1 MEDARCGYVRDWVAI
16 KQRWRLGMSEAEAVA
31 VADAL
36 EICAAG
42 QVPSLPQGRPQEKV
56 SKADKQAEQRSDKSC
71 CRTCTKGK
79 ACGDSCIA
87 KTSTCTK
94 PPGCACDG

>member
-1 MEDARCGYVRDWVAI
+1 MEDARCEYVRDWLAI
-16 KQRWRLGMSEAEAVA
+16 KKRWQLSMSDAEAAA
-31 VADAL
+31 VASAL

-42 QVPSLPQGRPQEKV
+42 QVPPLPQLRPREKV
-56 SKADKQAEQRSDKSC
+56 TKPDSPAKQPTNKTC

-94 PPGCACDG
+94 PPGCAC